1 MKQIVKLLSIAA
13 AVVVTLGAC
22 SKDKPHYVGPNDD
35 VTNNIGY
42 LALGSMEASVMEDTE
57 VIGSVTR
64 AEGVDINNFDVVITS
79 QSGEVMASFK
89 YGERPTEPIALDSG
103 VYKITMMSEQMVGA
117 EWEKP
122 VYGAE
127 REVIITRKQ
136 TTTVNDIV
144 CKLRN
149 IKVSVDYA
157 ADIKEQLDPEYTTM
171 TVALGESSLVFNVDE
186 ARGGYFAPVAEENT
200 LTLTFKCRYVDG
212 DKDIIMTNEISGVK
226 VAQWRKINVVVQ
238 HAADGTANVG
248 IVCDTWTYDEEVIF
262 DTTVSLFEEVLV
274 DDTDIPVINWEGHDL
289 AEAFELTDDMF
300 DSEGNFTK
308 SINIDITA
316 KSAIQSIVIKA
327 QSDNDEFLAAYDD
340 VLPLVTDICDGSVSN
355 TFLKLMGYPTDA
367 KGATSTRIKFGQQ
380 TDMLRSY
387 EGTHS
392 YEITVTDV
400 NGGKATAVLTV
411 KYGQNVAPSI
421 VWVGYDIDKRQTY
434 APGMTCD
441 LTVKAPLAIADFKV
455 KIISETLNSD
465 QLTSVGLAS
474 EFSLVNDT
482 QFFESLGGLG
492 FPVGD
497 AVYAKTELQLSISN
511 FLSVLAMLGPGEHD
525 FEMSVTDMEGNV
537 TTKTVMFRF
546 N

>member
-79 QSGEVMASFK
+79 KGGEVMASFK

-103 VYKITMMSEQMVGA
+103 VYNITMMSEQMVGA

-149 IKVSVDYA
+149 IKVSVNYA
-157 ADIKEQLDPEYTTM
+157 ADIKEQLDPKYTTM
-171 TVALGESSLVFNVDE
+171 TVALGESSLVFDVDE

-308 SINIDITA
+308 SINIDVTA

-327 QSDNDEFLAAYDD
+327 QSDNDEFLAAYDE

-355 TFLKLMGYPTDA
+355 TLLKLMGYPTDA
-367 KGATSTRIKFGQQ
+367 KGATYTRIKFGQQ

-392 YEITVTDV
+392 YEITVKDV
-400 NGGKATAVLTV
+400 NGGEATAVLTV

-497 AVYAKTELQLSISN
+497 AVYAKTELELSISN

-525 FEMSVTDMEGNV
+525 FEMSVTDMEGNA